1 MSQPLE
7 PADSNAAQTMAEV
20 TRALQAD
27 QVERATEIARDALDA
42 GTVHPLFLLLRGNW
56 LSNQSRFDEALRD
69 LEEARR
75 LAPAEP
81 RIPNGIGE
89 CRLKDDQFAAAAK
102 AFDEALQIWP
112 EFPLAH
118 YNRGFALETLGEL
131 RGAEESY
138 QIAARLA
145 PDYADPIA
153 RLGNLAAGNGDWRTA
168 RAYSNRALVLEPNH
182 VKALITLARADLA
195 ERSIAT
201 AEQRL
206 QAILSNPIYQPLDQA
221 QALNLLG
228 EVHHAQGQIEQA
240 FECWTDANAKIQSH
254 YAPRLDTKG
263 MESAPVLVRRI
274 TEYLSVLPPQSAAES
289 ATARATTARLLFIA
303 GFPRAGTT
311 LLGQILGSHPGVVT
325 LEEKFP
331 IVDADRDFLRI
342 PEGLDRL
349 AAVTDAELQPYRDS
363 YWDYVRRLGYH
374 FRDKLV
380 VDKLPMH
387 TFRLPV
393 IARLFPDAYIIFAVR
408 DPRDVVLSAFRRLFL
423 VHSFTLELLDLRSTA
438 LLYDAMMR
446 LAELAQAKLPLR
458 WLTVRNE
465 DLVADFDEQAKRICA
480 FAEIPWR
487 DSMRNFAAHAKRNA
501 IATPSSAQVIGGLS
515 AGSVGQWRKYR
526 EQLAPVMPILEPWVR
541 KFGYSVE

>member
-1 MSQPLE
+1 MSQHLE
-7 PADSNAAQTMAEV
+7 TTPSDIDRTVAEV

-27 QVERATEIARDALDA
+27 EVERATEIARAALDA
-42 GTVHPLFLLLRGNW
+42 GAVHPLLLLLRGTW
-56 LSNQSRFDEALRD
+56 LSNQSRFDDALRD

-102 AFDEALQIWP
+102 AFDEALQLWP

-118 YNRGFALETLGEL
+118 FNRGFALETLGEL

-145 PDYADPIA
+145 PNYADPIA
-153 RLGNLAAGNGDWRTA
+153 RLGNLAAGNGDWKTA
-168 RAYSNRALVLEPNH
+168 RAYSNRALALEPDH

-195 ERSIAT
+195 ERSIDS

-206 QAILSNPIYQPLDQA
+206 QAILSHAGYQPLDQA

-228 EVHHAQGQIEQA
+228 DIRDAQGRTEEA
-240 FECWTDANAKIQSH
+240 FECWTEANAKILSH
-254 YAPRLDTKG
+254 YAPRLETKG
-263 MESAPVLVRRI
+263 MEAAPALVARISEYFSARPRESPMD
-274 TEYLSVLPPQSAAES
+274 TTPASAAP
-289 ATARATTARLLFIA
+289 TRLLFIA

-311 LLGQILGSHPGVVT
+311 LLGQILGSHPDVVT

-331 IVDADRDFLRI
+331 IVDADRDFLRE
-342 PEGLDRL
+342 PGGLERL
-349 AAVTDAELQPYRDS
+349 ATAIDTDLQPYRDS

-393 IARLFPDAYIIFAVR
+393 IARLFPDAHIIFAVR

-423 VHSFTLELLDLRSTA
+423 VHSFTLELLDLESTA
-438 LLYDAMMR
+438 RLYDAMMR
-446 LAELAQAKLPLR
+446 VAELAREKLALR

-465 DLVADFDEQAKRICA
+465 DLVANFDEQAHRICA
-480 FAEIPWR
+480 FADIPWR
-487 DSMRNFAAHAKRNA
+487 ESVRNFAAHARRNA

-515 AGSVGQWRKYR
+515 DRSVGQWRKYR

-541 KFGYSVE
+541 KFGYSE